1 MVWADI
7 QKRMKAEGVEDPLD
21 LEAPRLTHGPLQE
34 KLASRGEEHHTR
46 DRARQRTE
54 DTSPYVNGVLFGF
67 DPTRPIDEQLEG
79 WAAIDDPDPASMAGM
94 GYAGRAWLKQ
104 EQRHMGDDA

>member
-1 MVWADI
+1 
-7 QKRMKAEGVEDPLD
+7 
-21 LEAPRLTHGPLQE
+21 HSPLQAT
-34 KLASRGEEHHTR
+34 LAARAEEHHSR

-79 WAAIDDPDPASMAGM
+79 WAAIDDPDPESMAEM

-104 EQRHMGDDA
+104 EQRHMGGDV

>member
-1 MVWADI
+1 M
-7 QKRMKAEGVEDPLD
+7 
-21 LEAPRLTHGPLQE
+21 THSPLQE
-34 KLASRGEEHHTR
+34 KLATRAEEHHGR
-46 DRARQRTE
+46 DHARQRTE

-79 WAAIDDPDPASMAGM
+79 WAAIDDPDPASMAEM